1 MTFKDLP
8 TFLEY
13 LEKNNHL
20 KRIKE
25 VVSTHLEVTEISKR
39 FLHNSGP
46 ALLFENVVKE
56 DGKKS
61 QFPIVTNLYAHPQRI
76 SWALGLKS
84 PSELR
89 EFGKLLAFLKNP
101 EPPSSIKET
110 FSMLP
115 IAKRILSMSPKN
127 VKKAVCQEIVILEP
141 DLNILPIQK
150 CWPLDVSPLITWP
163 LIITKGTGSDK
174 TDSYNLGV
182 YRLQVV
188 EKDKLLMRW
197 LKMRGGAAHHNK
209 WKNLQAPMPA
219 AAVIGANPS
228 LTLAAVMPIPNTMS
242 EYNFAGLL
250 QSSPIELVQCKT
262 IDLKVPA
269 NAEIVLEGYVS
280 LDEYLPEGPFGDHT
294 GYYNEVEL
302 FPVFKIVPN
311 PSEYTANISL
321 SLLKELWGS

>member
-25 VVSTHLEVTEISKR
+25 VISTHLEVTEISKR
-39 FLHNSGP
+39 FLHTSGP

-127 VKKAVCQEIVILEP
+127 VKKAVKLPKSRSCLRATKVPNKNI
-141 DLNILPIQK
+141 ILP
-150 CWPLDVSPLITWP
+150 
-163 LIITKGTGSDK
+163 
-174 TDSYNLGV
+174 Y
-182 YRLQVV
+182 
-188 EKDKLLMRW
+188 
-197 LKMRGGAAHHNK
+197 
-209 WKNLQAPMPA
+209 
-219 AAVIGANPS
+219 
-228 LTLAAVMPIPNTMS
+228 
-242 EYNFAGLL
+242 
-250 QSSPIELVQCKT
+250 SS
-262 IDLKVPA
+262 
-269 NAEIVLEGYVS
+269 G
-280 LDEYLPEGPFGDHT
+280 
-294 GYYNEVEL
+294 
-302 FPVFKIVPN
+302 PN
-311 PSEYTANISL
+311 PRASNIPVQKASTDFARLANTLNLIRA
-321 SLLKELWGS
+321 